1 MATRLKVVSG
11 LLVINSKFGVRTDSF
26 EMSGSRDGVNI
37 KSVIDGSNYFVKLK
51 DAEIDGATFET
62 VEDLFE
68 AIAALS
74 SEGGGGSSGPT
85 DVTSD
90 QISDATDVGKQV
102 LTAANAAGAR
112 SAIGAGTSNLQ
123 IGTTASTAMAG
134 NTNIP
139 AAPTW
144 GNISGKP
151 AVVAEGADAAAA
163 RTSIGAGTS
172 NLAIGTTASTA
183 AAGNHTHGAATTS
196 APGFMSAADKT
207 KLNGISD
214 GATNYNDDNVIS
226 ALQAIDGY
234 AEGAVL
240 TVTAEG
246 PIWQA
251 P

>member
-1 MATRLKVVSG
+1 MNIQKTKDRLIGRNVASVESGNFYLVDKSTNEPLHTDISNGSLLIPSGYVIALKDGDTIDVRIGFGKVWSES
-11 LLVINSKFGVRTDSF
+11 IPFGG
-26 EMSGSRDGVNI
+26 SGSEEPVQ
-37 KSVIDGSNYFVKLK
+37 
-51 DAEIDGATFET
+51 
-62 VEDLFE
+62 
-68 AIAALS
+68 
-74 SEGGGGSSGPT
+74 
-85 DVTSD
+85 VTSD
-90 QISDATDVGKQV
+90 DITDATDVGKEV
-102 LTAANAAGAR
+102 LTASDAAGAR

-151 AVVAEGADAAAA
+151 AVVAEGATAAAA
-163 RTSIGAGTS
+163 RTAIGAGTS
-172 NLAIGTTASTA
+172 NLSIGTTASTA

-226 ALQAIDGY
+226 ALQALDGY